1 MAEKNKA
8 KLQAKK
14 MRSQVGLAM
23 NLGCR
28 TMEKSFKA
36 QRRANKIS
44 LAKQADY

>member
-1 MAEKNKA
+1 MVEKNKA

-36 QRRANKIS
+36 QRRANKIN
-44 LAKQADY
+44 LNKGEW